1 MLNVRFGVP
10 ATEFSTMR
18 AGGTLAQLVT
28 ITTPEDIA
36 EAHATAH
43 TTGLPLRILG
53 GGSNTVF
60 GDTNLPYLFAHMQI
74 QGISVEQETETTV
87 TIVCGAGVLWDSLVD
102 WCVTRGYAG
111 IELLSWIPGTVGAAP
126 VQNIGA
132 YGTEFANVA
141 HRIEFFDTETQ
152 QFDSFSGQHC
162 DFEYRMSIFKKEPHR
177 RIISKVALTLS
188 KVTPTLPAHPEIRA
202 EMSEDSSVSL
212 LMRIRNAVIAVRT
225 RKLPDPRII
234 PNCGS
239 FFMNP
244 IVSDAVVEHIQK
256 EFADVPTYPAAGGAK
271 LSAGWLI
278 ERAGYKGF
286 VRGATGTHDRH
297 ALVIVN
303 RGGATG
309 SDIQAMANEIAE
321 AVCNRF
327 GIRLVPEVNF
337 IF

>member
-1 MLNVRFGVP
+1 MLDVRFSVP
-10 ATEFSTMR
+10 ASEFSTMR

-28 ITTPEDIA
+28 ITTANDIPQA
-36 EAHATAH
+36 YAQAQAA
-43 TTGLPLRILG
+43 GLPLRIVG

-60 GDTNLPYLFAHMQI
+60 GDTDLPYFFAHMCI
-74 QGISVEQETETTV
+74 DGITIEQETETTA
-87 TIVCGAGVLWDSLVD
+87 TIACGAGVQWDTLVD
-102 WCVTRGYAG
+102 WCVSRGYSG

-132 YGTEFANVA
+132 YGADFASVTD
-141 HRIEFFDTETQ
+141 RIDFFDTTTK
-152 QFDSFSGQHC
+152 QFASYTKIEC
-162 DFEYRMSIFKKEPHR
+162 DFGYRMSIFKREPHQ
-177 RIISKVALTLS
+177 RIISKVVVTLS
-188 KVTPTLPAHPEIRA
+188 KNTPSLPTHPEVFA
-202 EMSEDSSVSL
+202 EINPNSTTPL
-212 LMRIRNAVIAVRT
+212 LIQIRNAVIAVRT
-225 RKLPDPRII
+225 RKLPDPRVI

-244 IVSDAVVEHIQK
+244 VVHEEAVTRIQK
-256 EFADVPTYPAAGGAK
+256 EFADLPTYPAAGGTK

-278 ERAGYKGF
+278 EHAGYKGC

-321 AVCNRF
+321 AVFNRF

-337 IF
+337 VF